1 MKARTL
7 DVIGLLYIATGV
19 FGLVNYVSDLVSTNN
34 VVFDMRILCLWIGRW
49 LIDRDLRGYQLA
61 VFVSG
66 AIMILAPT
74 LLVLGAVLAVL
85 STKWPDGFDFRPGA
99 WLVYTFF
106 TLAWAGLH
114 AFLFYALRRPH
125 ARALFPDSAARN
137 VQPTTAAR

>member
-1 MKARTL
+1 MKARAL
-7 DVIGLLYIATGV
+7 DLLGLLYIATGV

-106 TLAWAGLH
+106 TFAWAGLH
-114 AFLFYALRRPH
+114 AFLFYALRRPRT
-125 ARALFPDSAARN
+125 RALFPESGARSA
-137 VQPTTAAR
+137 QLKTTTG